1 MAFLTRAVWR
11 VLALGLFLWAMTTPT
26 IAAEVR
32 RPEEVKAA
40 FLFNFAQFVE
50 WPSNAFASAQSPFVI
65 GIVGE
70 DPFGQVLE
78 SIVTGETVRGRPLQ
92 IRRFRR
98 PRDIIGCHILYLS
111 PSEDR
116 RTAELLAAVRA
127 RPILTVGEGD
137 DFIAAGGIM
146 QFVTERSIRLRINL
160 DRAREAGLNIS
171 SKLLRLCEIQNK

>member
-1 MAFLTRAVWR
+1 MAFLTRAVWPA
-11 VLALGLFLWAMTTPT
+11 LALGVFLSATTPA
-26 IAAEVR
+26 ILAEVR

-50 WPSNAFASAQSPFVI
+50 WPTNTFASAEAPFVI

-70 DPFGQVLE
+70 DPFGEVLE
-78 SIVTGETVRGRPLQ
+78 SIVRGESVRGRPLQ

-98 PRDIIGCHILYLS
+98 SRDIAGCHILYLS

-116 RTAELLAAVRA
+116 RTAEILAGVRG

-137 DFIAAGGIM
+137 NFIASGGIM
-146 QFVTERSIRLRINL
+146 QFVTERRIRLRINL
-160 DRAREAGLNIS
+160 ERAREAGLTIS